1 MSLPAGPMERNGTA
15 VVACS
20 VDKLQD
26 TCCPR
31 EGRNECIK
39 STYSAFDTRRVV
51 RRFCLNHF
59 NLATVVVRHAVRIQ
73 PFPSSSNSLSTKMS
87 EAAAV
92 AAVGMEKFESPAAK
106 SRPNITLDFTPS
118 EKWEISSTVYG
129 QENEHKTVY
138 LAPQHEEING
148 PEFGSTHGWALSLMH
163 FKGLPPEWMPLSDHF
178 MNHKSLFFIAR
189 KNVLLPAMSKNPRCL
204 RLYGRRQRDS
214 ARGRG
219 LTQEK
224 LTPFLLLARIPSLSF
239 VRSNLMRPKNG
250 RISGHKMYSYA
261 RRPTDMVYWMGSEKG
276 W

>member
-39 STYSAFDTRRVV
+39 SAYSAFDTRRVV
-51 RRFCLNHF
+51 RRFCLTHF

-118 EKWEISSTVYG
+118 EK
-129 QENEHKTVY
+129 
-138 LAPQHEEING
+138 
-148 PEFGSTHGWALSLMH
+148 
-163 FKGLPPEWMPLSDHF
+163 
-178 MNHKSLFFIAR
+178 
-189 KNVLLPAMSKNPRCL
+189 
-204 RLYGRRQRDS
+204 
-214 ARGRG
+214 
-219 LTQEK
+219 
-224 LTPFLLLARIPSLSF
+224 
-239 VRSNLMRPKNG
+239 
-250 RISGHKMYSYA
+250 
-261 RRPTDMVYWMGSEKG
+261 
-276 W
+276 